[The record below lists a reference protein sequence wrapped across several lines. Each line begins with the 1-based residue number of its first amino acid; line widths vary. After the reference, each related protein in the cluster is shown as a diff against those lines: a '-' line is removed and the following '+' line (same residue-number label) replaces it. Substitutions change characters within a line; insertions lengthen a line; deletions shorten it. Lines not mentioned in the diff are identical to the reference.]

1 MYSQKKKKCRG
12 TSLVLKIQVSAVH
25 HSIGIT
31 IAAISNFVSF
41 SNLKLQIGWW
51 QHLGG
56 INLVGLANTC
66 CNSPVQV
73 DNLSSFIFNGQK
85 KGQFF
90 FF

>member
-1 MYSQKKKKCRG
+1 M
-12 TSLVLKIQVSAVH
+12 
-25 HSIGIT
+25 
-31 IAAISNFVSF
+31 AAMSNFVSF

-90 FF
+90 FFLIVILDSAYFQVSNSPQMCSSDHDAKAST

>member
-1 MYSQKKKKCRG
+1 M
-12 TSLVLKIQVSAVH
+12 
-25 HSIGIT
+25 
-31 IAAISNFVSF
+31 AAISNFVSF

-73 DNLSSFIFNGQK
+73 DNLSSFIVNGQK
-85 KGQFF
+85 KGQFLF
-90 FF
+90 FNCDFRLSLLSSVQLTADVFI